1 LICLALLA
9 PAVLRAA
16 STREAAPAAAP
27 VVVGFLEQIRSV
39 LSALWETSTLSGDNG
54 SGFDPDGDHAT
65 GDNGSIADP
74 DGAHVTGDNGS
85 IADPNG
91 RS

>member
-1 LICLALLA
+1 MRFRVLRGSAVALIFLTLFT

-16 STREAAPAAAP
+16 PAGKDEPAAVRASDS
-27 VVVGFLEQIRSV
+27 FLEQVRSV
-39 LSALWETSTLSGDNG
+39 LSALWETATLNGDNG
-54 SGFDPDGDHAT
+54 SGFDP
-65 GDNGSIADP
+65 N
-74 DGAHVTGDNGS
+74 GAHANGDNGS

>member
-1 LICLALLA
+1 MRFRVLRGSAVALIFLTLFT

-16 STREAAPAAAP
+16 PAGTGEPAAVRAS
-27 VVVGFLEQIRSV
+27 GSFLEQVRSV
-39 LSALWETSTLSGDNG
+39 LSALWATLNGDNG
-54 SGFDPDGDHAT
+54 SGVDPSGAQAT

-74 DGAHVTGDNGS
+74 S
-85 IADPNG
+85 G